1 MPTYVDLTN
10 IYEIIEIPNIFSIV
24 TFVSLF

>member
-10 IYEIIEIPNIFSIV
+10 IDEIIEIPNIFSIV